1 MHTQA
6 FKHYETYRQD
16 RHANEVGGGWE
27 PPKIR
32 KYRRGLIAAVQGH
45 VPTKSL
51 SMAEVVL
58 VIQAVLAVAWPFLF
72 PMLGLSLV
80 RTDATVV
87 GGCATQEG
95 TWRLVSMLLL
105 ALYLG
110 WSLHDRYHRTK
121 GSKSS
126 EAALFGFLLVL
137 VLSALAI
144 ELACCAIVDH
154 GAMHRQLATDLARTR
169 NELESLQALS
179 RRQVQEHTSQMRQ
192 LRADQ
197 KEDKAKHRACE
208 DLCKRERDSDA
219 KALSQLAADMTE
231 EKARHDR
238 CQAHSKEQQ
247 QKYDAV
253 LSEGET
259 NARMLKVCMPKETC
273 KRPI

>member
-6 FKHYETYRQD
+6 FKHYETYRKD

-32 KYRRGLIAAVQGH
+32 KYRRSLIATLQGH
-45 VPTKSL
+45 VPAKRMP
-51 SMAEVVL
+51 MAEVAL
-58 VIQAVLAVAWPFLF
+58 VIQALLVVAWPFLC
-72 PMLGLSLV
+72 PMLGLGLV
-80 RTDATVV
+80 CTEAHVV
-87 GGCATQEG
+87 GGCATHEG

-105 ALYLG
+105 ALYMG
-110 WSLHDRYHRTK
+110 WSLHEHHRTK
-121 GSKSS
+121 GPKSS

-137 VLSALAI
+137 LLDPKSTQSLLSRLAF
-144 ELACCAIVDH
+144 EFARCAMVDH

-179 RRQVQEHTSQMRQ
+179 RSQVQEHTSQVRQ

-197 KEDKAKHRACE
+197 KAEKTKHMACE
-208 DLCKRERDSDA
+208 DLCKRERDRDA
-219 KALSQLAADMTE
+219 KALQQLTADITE

-238 CQAHSKEQQ
+238 CQALSKEQQ

-259 NARMLKVCMPKETC
+259 NARMLQV
-273 KRPI
+273 